1 MGGAVFLDKM
11 ERVKGIEPSSF
22 AWEAEALPLSY
33 TRLFPVYESAHQG
46 TSIGSRTKS

>member
-1 MGGAVFLDKM
+1 M

-33 TRLFPVYESAHQG
+33 TRLFPIYESSPHG
-46 TSIGSRTKS
+46 TSMGYTKDQ